1 MIFPQLHPGKIP
13 ICIPVMQVSWRGDGD
28 SLYSLLLVDNGIASL
43 NGSQFVH
50 WFLVN
55 IPGTEPDRGTETIE
69 YIEPFSAELKVI
81 SDF

>member
-28 SLYSLLLVDNGIASL
+28 SLYSLLLVDNGITSL